1 MAEQAANAKH
11 VADILCA
18 GVRVDRLLRGPNAAV
33 VVGRVEEQNL
43 GLSQAE
49 EAQIKQG
56 WSTLEV
62 RRNILPAATGCS
74 CSSPSRLGLFFQPHR
89 MA

>member
-1 MAEQAANAKH
+1 MIIIN
-11 VADILCA
+11 
-18 GVRVDRLLRGPNAAV
+18 RVNYSRMEVWNIRLSCLQ
-33 VVGRVEEQNL
+33 EQNL

-89 MA
+89 LINKEKAKF